1 MLNPVRKGFNSH
13 NVYTCVDPWVCGA
26 PPVNCHM
33 AMAPINLHTPQSED
47 FTSLE
52 VYLQL

>member
-26 PPVNCHM
+26 PPVNCHRQW
-33 AMAPINLHTPQSED
+33 PQLICTHPSLRTLHC
-47 FTSLE
+47 
-52 VYLQL
+52 